1 LRDLRGYTHKLVTE
15 EMNLGT
21 LIEGAVKALQRQAEQ
36 AEDEDIDDEDL
47 DFLEET
53 EKALQDDD
61 FEEHFNFLE
70 HQAEEDEALL
80 RELLGEDV
88 E

>member
-1 LRDLRGYTHKLVTE
+1 MLLVIDIGKVINLKTE
-15 EMNLGT
+15 LDNISSIVLDYG
-21 LIEGAVKALQRQAEQ
+21 L
-36 AEDEDIDDEDL
+36 DNIDDEDL